1 MGSNLARAARHKEI
15 YRVCQLIA
23 VSFSFTSIPCT
34 RLAIVCFVA
43 ENMRVTMQY
52 FFFYSPCAPIV
63 MPLYSRW
70 MGHVISD
77 FIEKGEVTRAIVV
90 QRP

>member
-52 FFFYSPCAPIV
+52 FFFLLSMCTYCYASLLQMDGSCD
-63 MPLYSRW
+63 L
-70 MGHVISD
+70 
-77 FIEKGEVTRAIVV
+77 
-90 QRP
+90 